1 MVVLRYALMILG
13 LALFGSASA
22 LAAYDI
28 FLATEL
34 RRLLRRDSPR
44 PHAWAVTYKAGF
56 PGSAAGPG
64 LR

>member
-1 MVVLRYALMILG
+1 MVVLRYMLMIVGLG
-13 LALFGSASA
+13 LFGSASA

-34 RRLLRRDSPR
+34 RRLLHRNSPR
-44 PHAWAVTYKAGF
+44 PRAWAVTSKVGF
-56 PGSAAGPG
+56 PGSTAGPG